1 MAMLA
6 SRVHERDTIEV
17 LCPFRLCTT
26 APRELFDI
34 TKIDEIFSNHL

>member
-1 MAMLA
+1 MAMLP
-6 SRVHERDTIEV
+6 SLVNETDTIDV
-17 LCPFRLCTT
+17 LCRFRLCTT